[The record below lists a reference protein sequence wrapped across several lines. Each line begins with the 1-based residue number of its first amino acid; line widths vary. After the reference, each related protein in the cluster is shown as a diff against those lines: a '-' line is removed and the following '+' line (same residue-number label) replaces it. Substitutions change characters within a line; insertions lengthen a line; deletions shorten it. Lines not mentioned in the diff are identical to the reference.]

1 VDTVISLDVAKP
13 VRHLFGQPGWVVALS
28 ASNRGKRQ
36 VAFVS
41 KLLLNPSSQQSS
53 SRQHLGHGEK
63 GSMSSP
69 MTQQRK
75 IGVYAGAALLRLV
88 LFVAFPSLPD
98 LLTGRVEISTPV
110 TSFKRRKYLQL
121 AAMEA

>member
-1 VDTVISLDVAKP
+1 
-13 VRHLFGQPGWVVALS
+13 
-28 ASNRGKRQ
+28 
-36 VAFVS
+36 
-41 KLLLNPSSQQSS
+41 
-53 SRQHLGHGEK
+53 
-63 GSMSSP
+63 

-121 AAMEA
+121 TTTKA